1 MRNDDSDMKIA
12 GEKFGPPKTPED
24 TEFTA
29 EMLDQEKSNG
39 NLSRA
44 RRLGAIMADEVTS
57 IEGGQLTNDAVVLT
71 QRRILLAFAVE
82 VGLDKF
88 LPNTLLSQTAQ
99 SVFYET
105 LSQTASAFYE
115 DLQESGAFSFYY
127 LCVREGRD
135 IEINVGKT
143 FASLCGK
150 VNDLALTILG
160 KEMYLHFIDQVRYY
174 TESMDFVCQ

>member
-1 MRNDDSDMKIA
+1 MQNDDSDMKIA
-12 GEKFGPPKTPED
+12 GEKFGPPKVQDD

-29 EMLDQEKSNG
+29 EMIEKEKSNG

-44 RRLGAIMADEVTS
+44 RRLGAIMADEVS
-57 IEGGQLTNDAVVLT
+57 AIEGGQLTDDAAVLT

-82 VGLDKF
+82 VGLDEF
-88 LPNTLLSQTAQ
+88 LPNALLSQTAQ

-105 LSQTASAFYE
+105 LSKTASAFYE

-135 IEINVGKT
+135 VETNVGKT

-150 VNDLALTILG
+150 VNDIALTIQG

-174 TESMDFVCQ
+174 TDSMGFLYK